1 MKVKEIILE
10 KADRKLG
17 KNIKQSHPHAKQ
29 YDDIDQYYGM
39 YRFGIAMAG
48 APDKSINKAGPAKDT
63 PAVWL
68 YSKGEEEIVN
78 KAEKNQGIKGKNVIT
93 KGHSEELKD
102 INKLSPV
109 AKIKRNQYGV

>member
-10 KADRKLG
+10 KADKKLG

-29 YDDIDQYYGM
+29 YDDIDQYYGL

-78 KAEKNQGIKGKNVIT
+78 TAERNQGIKGKNVVQ
-93 KGHSEELKD
+93 KGKSEELKGTNT
-102 INKLSPV
+102 ISPV
-109 AKIKRNQYGV
+109 AKIKRNQYGI

>member
-93 KGHSEELKD
+93 KGHSEELKN

>member
-10 KADRKLG
+10 KADKKLG

-29 YDDIDQYYGM
+29 YDDIDQYYDM

-48 APDKSINKAGPAKDT
+48 APDKSINKAGPAKDS